1 MAASKTSSAQER
13 TLAWFR
19 MLEPVNP
26 AEMIGLWRGSGH
38 PSGHPLDGVLE
49 NLGWFGKR
57 FHPDLRAD
65 ALLFER
71 APGKLIAIEPAYFP
85 IWWALSFA
93 GIGRKAFARGLFS
106 HITPRIGARGTTAVL
121 QSRVDENLITAAM
134 VYDRQPIID
143 VFRRSEDGH
152 VIGKMIVDGDPR
164 HYFFELAKVEGA
176 SSPMTS
182 S

>member
-1 MAASKTSSAQER
+1 
-13 TLAWFR
+13 

-26 AEMIGLWRGSGH
+26 AEMIGLWRGSGR

-85 IWWALSFA
+85 IRWALSFA
-93 GIGRKAFARGLFS
+93 GIGRKAFARSLFS
-106 HITPRIGARGTTAVL
+106 HVTPRIGARGTTAML
-121 QSRVDENLITAAM
+121 QSRMDDELITAAI
-134 VYDRQPIID
+134 VYDRQPIVD
-143 VFRRSEDGH
+143 VFRRSRDGQ
-152 VIGKMIVDGDPR
+152 VVGKMTVDGDPR
-164 HYFFELAKVEGA
+164 HYFFELVKVEGA

-182 S
+182 F

>member
-1 MAASKTSSAQER
+1 MAASKTSSTQER

-26 AEMIGLWRGSGH
+26 GEMIGLWRGSGH

-71 APGKLIAIEPAYFP
+71 APGKLIAIEPAYVP
-85 IWWALSFA
+85 IRLALSFA
-93 GIGRKAFARGLFS
+93 AIGRKAFARSLFS
-106 HITPRIGARGTTAVL
+106 HVTPRISARGTTAML
-121 QSRVDENLITAAM
+121 RSRMDDELITAAM
-134 VYDRQPIID
+134 VYDRQPIVD
-143 VFRRSEDGH
+143 VFRRSKDGQ

-164 HYFFELAKVEGA
+164 HYFFKLAKVECA
-176 SSPMTS
+176 SSRMAS
-182 S
+182 Y

>member
-1 MAASKTSSAQER
+1 MANSKTSDTQER

-19 MLEPVNP
+19 TLEPVN
-26 AEMIGLWRGSGH
+26 AADMIGLWRGTGC

-57 FHPDLRAD
+57 FLPGLRAD

-71 APGKLIAIEPAYFP
+71 APGKLIAIEPAYCP
-85 IWWALSFA
+85 IRLTLGIA
-93 GIGRKAFARGLFS
+93 GVGRRPFARSLFS
-106 HITPRIGARGTTAVL
+106 HITPRLRARGTTALL
-121 QSRVDENLITAAM
+121 QSRLDDELITAAM
-134 VYDRQPIID
+134 VYDRQPIVD
-143 VFRRSEDGH
+143 VFRRSKDGQ
-152 VIGKMIVDGDPR
+152 VIGKMVVDGDPR

-176 SSPMTS
+176 TSPMTS

>member
-1 MAASKTSSAQER
+1 MATSKTSDTQER

-19 MLEPVNP
+19 TLEPVN
-26 AEMIGLWRGSGH
+26 AADMIGLWRGSGC

-57 FHPDLRAD
+57 FHPNLRAD
-65 ALLFER
+65 ALLFEK

-85 IWWALSFA
+85 TRWALSFS
-93 GIGRKAFARGLFS
+93 GIGRKAFAPRLFS
-106 HITPRIGARGTTAVL
+106 HITPRLGAQGTTAVL
-121 QSRVDENLITAAM
+121 QSRMDDELITAAL
-134 VYDRQPIID
+134 VYDRQTIGE
-143 VFRRSEDGH
+143 VFRRSKDGQ
-152 VIGKMIVDGDPR
+152 VIGKMIVNGDPR

-176 SSPMTS
+176 TSPMTS